1 MNQKTNHLGKET
13 SPYLLEHATNPI
25 DWYPWGEEALKKAID
40 ENKPLFLSIG
50 YRACHWCL
58 VMEKECFID
67 QEIAQELNHYFVSI
81 KVDREERPDLDDI
94 YMASLQ
100 AITGQGGWPIS
111 LFLTPEGEP
120 FFAGTYFAKLDTPQ
134 LPGFL
139 TVVKSLSKAWKTNE
153 KSMRMQGQ
161 EIVHQLKK
169 LMEEDLPE
177 RPLPQDILNWSLE
190 IIDQTLDD
198 AEGGFGDAP
207 KFPGPLKLDLYSEY
221 LHSGLEQIKSPRIN
235 RHLNITLT
243 KMAQGGLYDQ
253 LGGGFYRYSTD
264 NSWLIPHFEKML
276 YDNALL
282 AKTYFEVS
290 QVTNTSFNL
299 RIAKETCDYV
309 LEEMTHEQGGFFSTT
324 CADSEGIEGK
334 FFLWSKK
341 EIEEVLGKEEGPLF
355 CKIFNILDPD
365 IPWDQI
371 SFRGGTPPRDWFYG
385 KILHLKND
393 LEEELLKYKKNMND
407 FYRWRKALFEKR
419 KKRIPPFRDEKVLT
433 SWNGL
438 MSEALAKAFLVTGE
452 DKYLE
457 AAKKNVLFIWNNF
470 HKDGRLKSSWK
481 NGSTKHNGTLEDYAN
496 LAKSYLELHKVTS
509 DHSYLEKAK
518 TLAQNC
524 LSLFNNEKQGNF
536 FYTAHDSEKLI
547 IRSKNQ
553 FDESLPSGNAQL
565 AGVLIRLGHL
575 FRDPYYLNKAK
586 GIFKSFSS
594 LILQSPLGF
603 PALIREYRLFEAG
616 PEEVILINGD
626 EALKKVILRGLKPQ
640 EYFLTENDHKLPP
653 LKNKILDQDKG
664 PSLYLC
670 SHGICQKP
678 FHGEKEIREKWN
690 KLRPHH
696 F

>member
-1 MNQKTNHLGKET
+1 MTQKTNHLGQET

-25 DWYPWGEEALKKAID
+25 DWYPWSEEALKKAKD

-58 VMEKECFID
+58 VMEKECFVD
-67 QEIAQELNHYFVSI
+67 QEIAQELNQHFISI

-100 AITGQGGWPIS
+100 TITGKGGWPIS

-120 FFAGTYFAKLDTPQ
+120 FFAGTYFPKLDTPQ
-134 LPGFL
+134 IPGFL
-139 TVVKSLSKAWKTNE
+139 TIVKSLSKAWKTNE

-161 EIVHQLKK
+161 KIIHQLKTF
-169 LMEEDLPE
+169 MEEDLPE
-177 RPLPQDILNWSLE
+177 LPLPQDILNWSLE
-190 IIDQTLDD
+190 IIDKALETT
-198 AEGGFGDAP
+198 EGGFGNAP
-207 KFPGPLKLDLYSEY
+207 KFPGSLKLDLYNEY
-221 LHSGLEQIKSPRIN
+221 LHLGLEQRKSPRIN

-253 LGGGFYRYSTD
+253 IGKGFFRYSTD
-264 NSWLIPHFEKML
+264 DQWVVPHFEKML

-282 AKTYFEVS
+282 SKTYFEAS

-309 LEEMTHEQGGFFSTT
+309 LHEMTHKDGGFFSTT
-324 CADSEGIEGK
+324 CADSEGFEGK

-341 EIEEVLGKEEGPLF
+341 EIEEILGKKDGDLF
-355 CKIFNILDPD
+355 CQIFQIMDQEIL
-365 IPWDQI
+365 WDQI
-371 SFRGGTPPRDWFYG
+371 SFRGGTPPHDWFYG

-393 LEEELLKYKKNMND
+393 LEEELFKYKKNMND
-407 FYRWRKALFEKR
+407 FYRWREILA
-419 KKRIPPFRDEKVLT
+419 KKRSQRVPPFRDEKILT

-438 MSEALAKAFLVTGE
+438 MSEALAKAFLVTGDE
-452 DKYLE
+452 KYLE
-457 AAKKNVLFIWNNF
+457 AAEKNVLFIWENLQ
-470 HKDGRLKSSWK
+470 KEGRLKSSWK
-481 NGSTKHNGTLEDYAN
+481 DGTAKHKGTLADYAN
-496 LAKSYLELHKVTS
+496 LSKAYLELHKVTS
-509 DHSYLEKAK
+509 NQSYLEKAK
-518 TLAQNC
+518 NLDQNC
-524 LSLFNNEKQGNF
+524 LSLFHNEKQGNF

-547 IRSKNQ
+547 IRSKNH
-553 FDESLPSGNAQL
+553 FDESIPSGNAQL

-575 FRDPYYLNKAK
+575 YRSPYYLNMAK
-586 GIFKSFSS
+586 NIFQSFSS

-603 PALIREYRLFEAG
+603 PALIREYQLFETG

-626 EALKKVILRGLKPQ
+626 DSLKKIILRGLKPQ
-640 EYFLTENDHKLPP
+640 EYFLTEDDHELPP
-653 LKNKILDQDKG
+653 LKNKRLDKKNV

-670 SHGICQKP
+670 SQGICQVP
-678 FHGEKEIREKWN
+678 FHGEKDIKENWN

-696 F
+696 I